1 MTHKG
6 HISITSPDSEEFMD
20 LILGSQPNDINA
32 IK

>member
-6 HISITSPDSEEFMD
+6 KINFTSPDSEEFMD
-20 LILGSQPNDINA
+20 LILGSHPKDIDA